1 MKRLPENWQVVEIEP
16 GLYSILDGT
25 RSLEARVSRNHAGYV
40 VDLNGRVI
48 PVEIEDDPREL
59 RKGARHHGRA
69 GRADISAPMPG
80 KVVRV
85 LVAVGDA
92 VQEGQG
98 LVVVEAMKMQNEM
111 KAPKD
116 GTVVAVAVN
125 EGASV
130 AAGQV
135 LVTLE

>member
-1 MKRLPENWQVVEIEP
+1 MKGLPPNWQVAEIEP

-25 RSLEARVSRNHAGYV
+25 RSLEVRVSRNHKGYV
-40 VDLNGRVI
+40 VDLNGQI
-48 PVEIEDDPREL
+48 LEFELDDPREL
-59 RKGARHHGRA
+59 RSGARHHGRQ
-69 GRADISAPMPG
+69 GRADITALMPG
-80 KVVRV
+80 KLVRV
-85 LVAVGDA
+85 LVSVGD
-92 VQEGQG
+92 VVEEGQG

-116 GTVVAVAVN
+116 GKVVSLHAK
-125 EGASV
+125 EGANI

>member
-1 MKRLPENWQVVEIEP
+1 MKRVPPQWQISEVEP

-25 RSLEARVSRNHAGYV
+25 RSFEARVSRNHAGFV
-40 VDLNGRVI
+40 VDLDGRVI
-48 PVEIEDDPREL
+48 EFELEDPREL
-59 RKGARHHGRA
+59 RKGARHHGRH
-69 GRADISAPMPG
+69 GRAEIAAPMPG

-85 LVAVGDA
+85 LVAPGDT
-92 VQEGQG
+92 VEEGQG

-116 GTVVAVAVN
+116 GKVIAVAAK
-125 EGASV
+125 EGASIT
-130 AAGQV
+130 AGQV

>member
-1 MKRLPENWQVVEIEP
+1 MKGLPPNWQISEIEP

-25 RSLEARVSRNHAGYV
+25 RSLEARVTRNHAGYV
-40 VDLNGRVI
+40 VDLDGRI
-48 PVEIEDDPREL
+48 LTFELEDPREL
-59 RKGARHHGRA
+59 RSGARHHGRQ
-69 GRADISAPMPG
+69 GPMDIAAPMPG

-85 LVAVGDA
+85 LVSAGDD
-92 VQEGQG
+92 VEEGQG

-116 GTVVAVAVN
+116 GKVVAVNAQ
-125 EGASV
+125 EGASI
-130 AAGQV
+130 AAGDV

>member
-1 MKRLPENWQVVEIEP
+1 MKTLPAGWQIAEIEP
-16 GLYSILDGT
+16 GLYSVLDGT
-25 RSLEARVSRNHAGYV
+25 RSIEARVRRNDAGYV
-40 VDLNGRVI
+40 VEIDGRVLE
-48 PVEIEDDPREL
+48 VELEDPREL
-59 RKGARHHGRA
+59 RKGVRHHAREGRV
-69 GRADISAPMPG
+69 DVKAPMPG

-85 LVAVGDA
+85 LVAVGDT
-92 VQEGQG
+92 VEEGQG
-98 LVVVEAMKMQNEM
+98 LMVVEAMKMQNEM

-116 GTVVAVAVN
+116 GKVVALAGK